1 VETTTRGDYVA
12 RKGDAQLGSRI
23 ERSDQPR
30 SLHNPLA
37 DNPPHGAR
45 RFAPAHPAGRRQWAR
60 AAAMAAWAAVT
71 VALGAIAQVIVAIV
85 KELPSDEAS
94 LEEYVW
100 RRIQG
105 VLCFKICG
113 HAVHLFKQFRNE
125 PEPNKGDQEY
135 NN

>member
-1 VETTTRGDYVA
+1 METTTRGDYVA

-30 SLHNPLA
+30 SLHNPFA

-45 RFAPAHPAGRRQWAR
+45 RFAPTRPAERPQWAR
-60 AAAMAAWAAVT
+60 VATIAAWAAVA

-85 KELPSDEAS
+85 KEVPSDEAS

-100 RRIQG
+100 RPIQG
-105 VLCFKICG
+105 VLSLQNLWPRCPLIQTVQKRTRTQQRRSG
-113 HAVHLFKQFRNE
+113 VQ
-125 PEPNKGDQEY
+125 
-135 NN
+135 